1 VERKEV
7 EAKKG
12 SGIHF
17 PGSRLTRSRE
27 TGSGKKVQQGPILPN
42 SSLPGGLLLQK
53 DEENLSLQENS
64 SLEII

>member
-1 VERKEV
+1 
-7 EAKKG
+7 
-12 SGIHF
+12 
-17 PGSRLTRSRE
+17 LTRSRE